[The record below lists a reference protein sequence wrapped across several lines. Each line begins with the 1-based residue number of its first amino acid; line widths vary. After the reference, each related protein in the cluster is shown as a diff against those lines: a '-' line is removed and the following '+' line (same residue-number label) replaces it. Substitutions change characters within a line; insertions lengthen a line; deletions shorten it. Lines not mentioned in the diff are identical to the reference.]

1 MRKKTFPLLLVV
13 AGLLATSVLACGK
26 PEERTLVRVGDEQIK
41 VKDFLVAYRPQV
53 FPTEEAELE
62 AKMQILDKLIEEKLL
77 VAEARSRGYADDPL
91 IEEGMQEIV
100 ERALIN
106 TLYTKE
112 VIEKGKASR
121 ADAKRYYNADKIL
134 LTLQII
140 HIESDTLGYVIL
152 QEFSSGVPFDTL
164 AVHYSTHY
172 TARNAG
178 NVGVQTLSAF
188 FETPVFK
195 ELSRLKQGKTTLPVE
210 NETGGY
216 DIYYLVERS
225 EKEDQPPFKEMEVS
239 AIRQIEMRRQGK
251 LSSESLEKL
260 LREAN
265 IEYNNTALALLS
277 KPSSALSADE
287 MATWTIKVDGE
298 VVDSIGS
305 MLDAYQRFP
314 QGVPPQQL
322 QSYAE
327 HKAQRP
333 ALIKVALKRKLD
345 RDPAVEEA
353 IEAYVASQMRGRI
366 YREEVIEKVRVSPEE
381 VRAYYDSHPDE
392 FFVQAR
398 RRLSIIRSSSY
409 SDIQQAFSLLREGES
424 FEDVARRF
432 SDHQSA
438 KRGGSIGFRQE
449 NDVSFKPF
457 VQQGFQLA
465 KGRYSRTFE
474 VYNGFGI
481 VKVDDVQNS
490 YVKEFEKEE
499 RRIERTLRRDKE
511 NELKIA
517 FITEL
522 RGKIDVE
529 IDEGLLLQ
537 IGKAEEQPEAR
548 PQ

>member
-41 VKDFLVAYRPQV
+41 VKDFLAAYRPQV

-62 AKMQILDKLIEEKLL
+62 AKTQILDKLIEEKLL
-77 VAEARSRGYADDPL
+77 VAEARSRGYADDPF

-188 FETPVFK
+188 FETPAFK

-216 DIYYLVERS
+216 DIYYLVERG
-225 EKEDQPPFKEMEVS
+225 EKEDQPSFKEMEVS
-239 AIRQIEMRRQGK
+239 AIKQIEMRRQGK

-260 LREAN
+260 LEEAN

-277 KPSSALSADE
+277 KPSSALSAGE
-287 MATWTIKVDGE
+287 MVTWTIKVDGE

-392 FFVQAR
+392 FFVQER

-457 VQQGFQLA
+457 VQQGFQFA
-465 KGRYSRTFE
+465 KGQYSRTFE

-481 VKVDDVQNS
+481 VKVDDVQAS
-490 YVKEFEKEE
+490 YAKEFEKEE
-499 RRIERTLRRDKE
+499 RRIERTMRRDKE

-529 IDEGLLLQ
+529 IDEGLLMQ
-537 IGKAEEQPEAR
+537 IGKAEEQPEAK